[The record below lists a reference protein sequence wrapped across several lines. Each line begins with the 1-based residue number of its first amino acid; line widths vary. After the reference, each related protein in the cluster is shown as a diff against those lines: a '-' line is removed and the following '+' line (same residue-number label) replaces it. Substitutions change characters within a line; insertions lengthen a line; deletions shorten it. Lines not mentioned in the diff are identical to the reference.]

1 MDLKELRAQ
10 IDKVDDDILRLFSK
24 RMEIVTEVAAYNREN
39 SLPVMQND
47 REAQVIS
54 RVRENSPK
62 GLENASE
69 TLFVDI
75 MDISKSLQNRRLFT
89 AGDSAPRKF
98 IPSSIA
104 KVACQGSNG
113 AYSEIAAER
122 LFPNAEKA
130 FYPSFT
136 EVFSA
141 VADGSAQCGILPIQ
155 NSNIGSIA
163 ETYDLMARHDFYINA
178 IIKTAADHCLCAL
191 PEADLSGIK
200 TVISKAEAIG
210 QCSKFVEANGFSVR
224 DYANTALA
232 AEFVKNSGDLTLG
245 CICSARCA
253 ALNGLTILSENIA
266 DSSPNFTR
274 FICFSKDFSEIADAD
289 TISVSLAIPHTK
301 GSLYR
306 LLTKF
311 SVSGLNLVKIENKA
325 VKGSDFEVI
334 FYLDFFGRYSDYNVL
349 ALLDDLKNTLS
360 YFRFLGSF
368 KEIV

>member
-1 MDLKELRAQ
+1 MDLKELRTE
-10 IDKVDDDILRLFSK
+10 IDKLDDDILKLFSR
-24 RMEIVTEVAAYNREN
+24 RMEIVGEVAAYKREN
-39 SLPVMQND
+39 KLPVMQSD
-47 REAQVIS
+47 REAQIIS
-54 RVRENSPK
+54 RVRENSPG

-75 MDISKSLQNRRLFT
+75 MDISKSMQNRRLFSPRDT
-89 AGDSAPRKF
+89 APPKF
-98 IPSSIA
+98 IPSAVKKI
-104 KVACQGSNG
+104 ACQGSRG

-136 EVFSA
+136 KVFAA
-141 VADGSAQCGILPIQ
+141 VADGVAECGILPIQ
-155 NSNIGSIA
+155 NTNIGSIA
-163 ETYDLMARHDFYINA
+163 ETYDLMAKNDFFINA

-191 PEADLSGIK
+191 PGAEISGIK
-200 TVISKAEAIG
+200 TVISKAEALG
-210 QCSKFVEANGFSVR
+210 QCAKFTAQNGFSIR
-224 DYANTALA
+224 EYANTALA
-232 AEFVKNSGDLTLG
+232 AEFVKASNDKSLA

-253 ALNGLTILSENIA
+253 DLNGLQILAEGIA
-266 DSSPNFTR
+266 DASPNFTR

-311 SVSGLNLVKIENKA
+311 SVSGLNLIKIENKA
-325 VKGSDFEVI
+325 IKGSDFEAI
-334 FYLDFFGRYSDYNVL
+334 FYLDFFGRYSDFNVL

-368 KEIV
+368 KEII